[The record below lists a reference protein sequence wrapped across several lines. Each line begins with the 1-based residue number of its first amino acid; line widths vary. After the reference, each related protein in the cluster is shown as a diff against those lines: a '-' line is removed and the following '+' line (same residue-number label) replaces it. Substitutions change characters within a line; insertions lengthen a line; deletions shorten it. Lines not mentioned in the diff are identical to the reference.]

1 MNPTA
6 KRLIDANE
14 LRSKAYSAML
24 EIANTPLPNE
34 YSSKLAL
41 KMGEMFQKL
50 IDDEPT
56 VEDAVS
62 LGVIEQFKWE
72 RDTAV
77 AQLEEL
83 GIGFGQKKPDMVDV
97 VRCKD
102 CINRDQAF
110 RCIALYYGFNP
121 HDDWF
126 CANGKRDAEV
136 EGCLT

>member
-50 IDDEPT
+50 IDDAPT
-56 VEDAVS
+56 VEAEPVRRGWWEDTHEYDPFTGIYKCSECGFFTTMTTGSIVDGKKDNYRPNCGAKMRGDEDAT
-62 LGVIEQFKWE
+62 
-72 RDTAV
+72 D
-77 AQLEEL
+77 
-83 GIGFGQKKPDMVDV
+83 
-97 VRCKD
+97 
-102 CINRDQAF
+102 
-110 RCIALYYGFNP
+110 
-121 HDDWF
+121 
-126 CANGKRDAEV
+126 
-136 EGCLT
+136 